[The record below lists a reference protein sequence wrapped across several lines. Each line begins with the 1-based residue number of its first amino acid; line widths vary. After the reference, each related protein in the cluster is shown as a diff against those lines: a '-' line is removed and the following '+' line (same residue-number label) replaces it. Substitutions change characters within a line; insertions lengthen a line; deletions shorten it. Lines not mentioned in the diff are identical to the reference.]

1 MHLECT
7 IENHKYAAALNKAID
22 LSQSFGPQGDNPSAF
37 HIPEARINPIQV
49 GDFIGSVA
57 AGSGA
62 NCEVIKFCAHG
73 NGTHTECL
81 GHITRERNTV
91 NRLIQGGLMTA
102 CLISVSPILVNEDWI
117 ITLADIKAQ
126 TPQQTDAIIIRTAD
140 NQTKRSKDWSG
151 TNPCYFEPAA
161 LAWLADCGYTHLLT
175 DLPSVDREEDGGAL
189 SAHHAWWNYPQ
200 NPRTNA
206 SITEL
211 IVVPTAAADGLYL
224 LNLSFAPIESD
235 AAPSRPVIYPLTSI

>member
-1 MHLECT
+1 
-7 IENHKYAAALNKAID
+7 
-22 LSQSFGPQGDNPSAF
+22 
-37 HIPEARINPIQV
+37 
-49 GDFIGSVA
+49 
-57 AGSGA
+57 
-62 NCEVIKFCAHG
+62 
-73 NGTHTECL
+73 
-81 GHITRERNTV
+81 
-91 NRLIQGGLMTA
+91 MTA

-140 NQTKRSKDWSG
+140 NQAKREEDQKRLNTQIKTILGDERYAEYTRAQNPEYQQLVTASKRLALPPETARQVYDLR
-151 TNPCYFEPAA
+151 EPAA

-235 AAPSRPVIYPLTSI
+235 AAPSRPVIYPLTAI